1 MSFFPDALYS
11 IHKTL
16 IQVIITKGLQHQ
28 KEEQKITGPTGPNGC
43 LKSEKYCESELL
55 L

>member
-1 MSFFPDALYS
+1 MSFFFL
-11 IHKTL
+11 IHYTEN
-16 IQVIITKGLQHQ
+16 IDISTKGLQHK

-43 LKSEKYCESELL
+43 LKSENNCETELL